1 MSVCVLQ
8 NKNQV
13 LKKESISEQE
23 FNRLV
28 FENQEIIHKVC
39 HMYCHSQA
47 DKEDL
52 FQEIVIKLWQGL
64 PNFRHESKHSTWI
77 YRVALNTAISQFRK
91 RRKGPSI
98 EHNLGFEL
106 VEKEEDSQKAAQIRA
121 LYQGISQLNKV
132 EKAIILL
139 YLERKSYEEIAEI
152 TGLSKSNVSVKLVRI
167 RKKLEEKVKSL
178 LDSNQ

>member
-1 MSVCVLQ
+1 MLNQRSILEGEF
-8 NKNQV
+8 NQV
-13 LKKESISEQE
+13 
-23 FNRLV
+23 V
-28 FENQEIIHKVC
+28 FENQDILHKVC
-39 HMYCHSQA
+39 NMYCRSKA

-64 PNFRHESKHSTWI
+64 PHFRHQSKVSTWV

-91 RRKGPSI
+91 KKKALPI
-98 EHNLGFEL
+98 KHTLGFEL
-106 VEKEEDSQKAAQIRA
+106 AEEEEDRQKAAQIKA

-152 TGLSKSNVSVKLVRI
+152 MGLSKSNVSVKLVRI
-167 RKKLEEKVKSL
+167 RKKLEEKVKFL
-178 LDSNQ
+178 MDSNQ